1 MPKIAWR
8 LCDSQEESARSV
20 SVSVVTEEHLRFLF
34 QLEPMNTWVIFV
46 VLMGVVA
53 FYFFLSVHLLF
64 SFASQFFFKARRK

>member
-8 LCDSQEESARSV
+8 LRDSQEESARSV
-20 SVSVVTEEHLRFLF
+20 SVSVVTEEHLPFLF